1 MKEIASDALAFASE
15 FNKYYFEARE
25 IPFLLDRLD
34 PEIIWIDAGQAGLCS
49 GLEAVRRS
57 LELKGPEFNVHF
69 LILEQRQQV
78 SVVSEGMALVSG
90 ELEMR
95 RVMPIP
101 NPTALRVRFT
111 YGIRRIRSDLRL
123 AHLHLSLPNE
133 QPAEFEQE
141 TPKNLENEARF
152 RFALEASNDMVFEW
166 DLDRNKI
173 SADREKFHTLFQTS
187 RDDSQAE
194 DPLSAIMKMIHP
206 EDIISVQNLFR
217 PETLKKEVY
226 GHAQTKTLDFRIKG
240 GRSHYVWVRGTLIPI
255 QDRAGSVSRAIGIF
269 KNVDINKRL
278 ALEMQ
283 RKSQQ
288 DAMTGIYNRGYT
300 EFAVNQYF
308 FEAGKS
314 ANAALMMIDV
324 DDFKQVNDTYGHL
337 YGDNVL
343 REITKKMTDLFK
355 SPNILGR
362 IGGDEFVVFVVNPL
376 SMDWIEDKA
385 WLLIEK
391 FAEAFAGQ
399 HPRIKTS
406 CSVGIAFAPLHGS
419 DFQSLL
425 EKADVAMYQAK
436 RHGKN
441 CYCIWD
447 AAKQA

>member
-1 MKEIASDALAFASE
+1 MKEIASDAMAFASE
-15 FNKYYFEARE
+15 FNKNYFEARE
-25 IPFLLDRLD
+25 IPSLLNKLD
-34 PEIIWIDAGQAGLCS
+34 PEIIWIDAGQAGVCS
-49 GLEAVRRS
+49 GLAAVRRN
-57 LELKGPEFNVHF
+57 LELKEPEFNAHF
-69 LILEQRQQV
+69 LILEQRQEA

-95 RVMPIP
+95 RVTPIP
-101 NPTALRVRFT
+101 NHTVIRVHYT
-111 YGIRRIRSDLRL
+111 YGIRRTRADLRL
-123 AHLHLSLPNE
+123 THMHISLPNE
-133 QPAEFEQE
+133 QLVVLEQE
-141 TPKNLENEARF
+141 TQKNLENEARF

-166 DLDRNKI
+166 DLNSNKI
-173 SADREKFHTLFQTS
+173 SADRERFHTLFQIIQE
-187 RDDSQAE
+187 DGQAE
-194 DPLSAIMKMIHP
+194 DPLPEIMKMIHP
-206 EDIISVQNLFR
+206 EDITSVQNLFR
-217 PETLKKEVY
+217 PDALKRAEY
-226 GHAQTKTLDFRIKG
+226 GQAQTMTLDFRIKG
-240 GRSHYVWVRGTLIPI
+240 GRSHYLWVRGTLIPI
-255 QDRAGSVSRAIGIF
+255 QDRAGLVSRAIGII
-269 KNVDINKRL
+269 KNVDKNKRL

-376 SMDWIEDKA
+376 SMEWIEDKA
-385 WLLIEK
+385 WILIEK

-399 HPRIKTS
+399 HPKIKTS

-419 DFQSLL
+419 DFQSLM
-425 EKADVAMYQAK
+425 EKADTAMYQAK
-436 RHGKN
+436 HHGKN
-441 CYCIWD
+441 CYCIWE
-447 AAKQA
+447 ASKQA